1 MGVPQQRAEL
11 SPIASDQDD
20 PASHQWMHN
29 LPKLGWAWE
38 FLRRD
43 PNYRAEFSASRQSTE
58 PGSAPTTPSSEA
70 WSLLRFADPDQDC
83 RQADVFWRM
92 DACPSVLPLSSA
104 PLASDESLPGLPLDK
119 MRCRVSMIEE
129 GDIHHVL
136 FTEEGRSLQLEV
148 RGPLTRAM
156 LLTPALF
163 RRQAAPDRLIA
174 MRRLNDVVTH
184 GVLRPQLYPPERRGA
199 RLVKVILA
207 LDGWL
212 SGAHHREIAI
222 RLFGAKR
229 VATEWSNSGDHLRD
243 QVRRAINTGREL
255 MESGYR
261 KLLD

>member
-1 MGVPQQRAEL
+1 MSVPQQRAEL
-11 SPIASDQDD
+11 SAIASDQDD
-20 PASHQWMHN
+20 PASYQWMHN

-43 PNYRAEFSASRQSTE
+43 PQYRAEYCASRKSAERSGPVVPTPE
-58 PGSAPTTPSSEA
+58 P
-70 WSLLRFADPDQDC
+70 WCLLRFADPDMDC
-83 RQADVFWRM
+83 RKADIFWRKE
-92 DACPSVLPLSSA
+92 ACPSVLPLSSA
-104 PLASDESLPGLPLDK
+104 PLASEESWTGLPLDK
-119 MRCRVSMIEE
+119 MRCRVSMIEQ

-136 FTEEGRSLQLEV
+136 FAEEGRSLQLEV
-148 RGPLTRAM
+148 QGPLTRAV
-156 LLTPALF
+156 LLTPALL

-184 GVLRPQLYPPERRGA
+184 GVLRPQLFPPERRGT

-222 RLFGAKR
+222 KLFGAKR
-229 VATEWSNSGDHLRD
+229 VANDWSNGGEHLRD

-255 MESGYR
+255 MEGGYR